1 MGNKSL
7 QGNAGGRFEGDGV
20 YEQDDWQILLQNHHM
35 RISCDVVLCAESADS
50 CKKKLYYFPVH
61 KDICVA
67 ASEHFSQ
74 LFILADTAI
83 DTRWRKKTLPV
94 VTFAQHSAEAL
105 EIILRSI
112 YLFPFPSEKLNFRL
126 AWEVR
131 AFATIANL
139 PQLISDMDVLIVRK
153 LTPANFCK
161 ALKRYGN
168 SQAMIDRCM
177 AHLPRLDRHWL
188 IVRSPEFLDLKLFP
202 HLCTLLKSQALKV
215 ANEVVWDCC
224 EKWLGKNT
232 DKSMSSSRRRI
243 KLILRTFLDVRS
255 SCMEMGFLGH
265 DLDPIKEELDTSALG
280 SSLGLRSSTAENV
293 PGTATSA
300 GKQYAAAWLPP
311 PVPSTSQEQNDC
323 Q

>member
-1 MGNKSL
+1 MGNKPL
-7 QGNAGGRFEGDGV
+7 QGNAGGIVEGGGV
-20 YEQDDWQILLQNHHM
+20 HEQDDWQILLQNQ
-35 RISCDVVLCAESADS
+35 RINCDVVLCAESADS
-50 CKKKLYYFPVH
+50 CKKVYFPVH

-67 ASEHFSQ
+67 ASEYFSQ
-74 LFILADTAI
+74 LFILAEI

-112 YLFPFPSEKLNFRL
+112 YLLPFPSEKLNFRL

-139 PQLISDMDVLIVRK
+139 PQLISDMDVLIVWE
-153 LTPANFCK
+153 LTPDNFCE

-188 IVRSPEFLDLKLFP
+188 IVRSPDFLDLKLFP
-202 HLCTLLKSQALKV
+202 HLCALLKSPALKV
-215 ANEVVWDCC
+215 ANGVVWDCC
-224 EKWLGKNT
+224 EKWWEENT
-232 DKSMSSSRRRI
+232 DKSMSSRRRI

-265 DLDPIKEELDTSALG
+265 DLDPIKEELDNKNTIPALG
-280 SSLGLRSSTAENV
+280 SSLGLRIGSPIIV
-293 PGTATSA
+293 R
-300 GKQYAAAWLPP
+300 
-311 PVPSTSQEQNDC
+311 
-323 Q
+323 